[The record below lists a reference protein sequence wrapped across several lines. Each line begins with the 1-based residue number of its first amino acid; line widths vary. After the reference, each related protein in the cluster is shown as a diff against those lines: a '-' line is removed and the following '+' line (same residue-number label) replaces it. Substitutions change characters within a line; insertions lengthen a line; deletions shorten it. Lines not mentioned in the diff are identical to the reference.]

1 MSMGPD
7 KMGSASMAPMV
18 SPSWLAATA
27 DRERTVGALRAGF
40 VEGRL
45 TQDELDERIAQA
57 YAARTYG
64 DLWALTADLPTGV
77 LPYPPGLPYPQG
89 AFAPGF
95 GPQASAARPANAE
108 ADNSWRSGA
117 ALLVLAMVIFTLA
130 ALVTAIITAH
140 AQPGLVTP
148 VHTIL
153 IPNVNHPLGGPVG
166 GQG

>member
-1 MSMGPD
+1 MSMPD
-7 KMGSASMAPMV
+7 GGAGMGPMV

-77 LPYPPGLPYPQG
+77 LPYPPACHPQG
-89 AFAPGF
+89 AFVPGL

-117 ALLVLAMVIFTLA
+117 ALLILAMVIFTLA

-153 IPNVNHPLGGPVG
+153 IPNVTQPLGGPIG